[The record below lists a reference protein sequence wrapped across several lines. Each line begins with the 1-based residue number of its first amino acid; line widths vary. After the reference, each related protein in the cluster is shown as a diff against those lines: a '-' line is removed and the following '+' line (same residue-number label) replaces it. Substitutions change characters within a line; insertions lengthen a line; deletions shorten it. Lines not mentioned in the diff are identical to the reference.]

1 MGKHLQRCSPNTK
14 KSHPDTEKDFV
25 NNKCVSFFILHS
37 NSFIY
42 VGDVDSINF
51 FTMYAEHLWSFFCGT
66 PFPKWFLSYCILE
79 RRMEF

>member
-51 FTMYAEHLWSFFCGT
+51 FYNVCLTPVELFFVEH
-66 PFPKWFLSYCILE
+66 PFPSGFFHTVY
-79 RRMEF
+79 